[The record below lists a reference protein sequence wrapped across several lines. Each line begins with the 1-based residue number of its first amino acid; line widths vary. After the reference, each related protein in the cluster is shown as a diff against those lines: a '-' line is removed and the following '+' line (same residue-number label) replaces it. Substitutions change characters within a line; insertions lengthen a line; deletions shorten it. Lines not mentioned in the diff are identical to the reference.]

1 MRNVLKLMEISL
13 CMLVSIALNAQE
25 RSGEICTSL
34 EVEDSAFYDYLP
46 EFPIDPHQLCLFRLD
61 KWPTDS
67 LPDQRLTTEIRFQ
80 VSADGSIENATCLSS
95 SPIIKQALKQLPSNL
110 PKMVPAW
117 KDGAPVGCSCAL
129 KVRLNKA
136 EWDRAQEMNA
146 KIDSISEVRVVFHP
160 ISTNP
165 EPSDGWDS
173 FWDYVYSRLP
183 KDISGRL
190 IYTFTICSDGRMVDV
205 KCVRNTTKNEEFQKM
220 TDRILAEYSQK
231 YRWIPSVYKRSL
243 KFEDCG
249 YCIAIERNYR

>member
-1 MRNVLKLMEISL
+1 MRNKLKLMGLSIL
-13 CMLVSIALNAQE
+13 MLLPVALNAQTK
-25 RSGEICTSL
+25 SGEVRTSL
-34 EVEDSAFYDYLP
+34 EVEDSASYDYQP
-46 EFPIDPHQLCLFRLD
+46 EFPINPHKLCLFRLD
-61 KWPTDS
+61 NWPAGN
-67 LPDQRLTTEIRFQ
+67 LPGQQLSAEIRFQ
-80 VSADGSIENATCLSS
+80 VSADGNIENATCLSS
-95 SPIIKQALKQLPSNL
+95 SPDIKQALTPLPSHL
-110 PKMVPAW
+110 PKMLPAW
-117 KDGAPVGCSCAL
+117 KEGAPVGCSCVL
-129 KVRLNKA
+129 KVHLNKA
-136 EWDRAQEMNA
+136 EWEENQKLKAE
-146 KIDSISEVRVVFHP
+146 IDSASKVKVVFHP

-249 YCIAIERNYR
+249 YCIAVERNYR